1 MSGKHLFLSLE
12 QTETIHTPNNE
23 QQIQHNNSISLNL
36 FLSLEQT
43 ETIYYANT

>member
-23 QQIQHNNSISLNL
+23 QQIQQVQHHNSISLNL
-36 FLSLEQT
+36 FLSFKT
-43 ETIYYANT
+43 NRNHIC